1 MAGTE
6 QAQESRRRPRT
17 RPIGR
22 RIMPLLA
29 IPLVSLLVLWA
40 FSAVPAISEA
50 VRQNRYAADYDRVG
64 DPSRYAMQ
72 AVQAERAAAV
82 AMLAAD
88 SAAAAQK
95 FLATSA
101 KTDQVTAAFRA
112 AALSPEA
119 TANMD
124 ADALQRMRSTTAQF
138 DRLADVRSR
147 VSARN
152 ISVLDAI
159 NAYSGVLDN
168 TARLLST
175 LATLEDVTVFAQ
187 NKGVLYLFWS
197 HDFLLREDLLLSSL
211 RGRLKSDERAAF
223 ADWAGGRTNLFQLGS
238 IQLSGRAS
246 QTARA
251 LVDAPS
257 YNEYAALERSVVRQG
272 HAPDPQRW
280 KATTTEAGQIWLG
293 TVLKASEVIRQDDVE
308 PADRRIW
315 LRVYLTGGVGLLT
328 VIASIALSLLFA
340 RRLAHE
346 LRRLQRSAQEL
357 ANDRLPRVVA
367 RLRRG
372 EHVDLEAETPRPETG
387 QTREVALVGEALDTV
402 QRTAISTAI
411 GEADLRA
418 SINRVFIN
426 LSWRSQSLLHR
437 QLRLLDQMERR
448 AASPEE
454 LDDLFRLD
462 HLTTRMRRH
471 AEGLVILAGS
481 PTVRAWDHPVAAEDV
496 VRAAIAEVE
505 DYTRVEV
512 TGASSAAVTGG
523 VVADVIHLL
532 AELIEN
538 AASFSPPTT
547 EVTVKVESVAN
558 GLAVEVV
565 DRGIGLAAE
574 EREELNR
581 RLASSVE
588 FDLADTER
596 LGLFVVARLAARHRI
611 RVSLQPSVY
620 GGTTAV
626 VLIPHTLV
634 VVDEEWRL
642 TDGAGE
648 LLPQGAGA
656 AAGGGLRLGRPA
668 RPALPAAPHGQPPPA
683 HPASAPPDAPAGGE
697 NGERRRAETRDG
709 DLEDAEA
716 EDSEA
721 TGRLP
726 RRVRQRA
733 LAPQLR
739 RSREGAVARPEQA
752 ADPDDD
758 FDEPSPELSRDL
770 MSSLQ
775 SGWLRGRDAE
785 DTAGNDDPR
794 DEWGES

>member
-1 MAGTE
+1 
-6 QAQESRRRPRT
+6 
-17 RPIGR
+17 
-22 RIMPLLA
+22 MPLLA
-29 IPLVSLLVLWA
+29 IPLVSLMVLWA
-40 FSAVPAISEA
+40 FSAVPAVSEA
-50 VRQNRYAADYDRVG
+50 LRQNRYAADYDRAG
-64 DPSRYAMQ
+64 DPARFAMQ

-82 AMLAAD
+82 AVLTSE

-95 FLATSA
+95 FTEITA
-101 KTDQVTAAFRA
+101 KTDQVTGAFRS

-119 TANMD
+119 VSNMD
-124 ADALQRMRSTTAQF
+124 AEAEQRMRSATGQF
-138 DRLADVRSR
+138 DRLAEVRSR
-147 VSARN
+147 IGARN

-159 NAYSGVLDN
+159 NTYSSVFDN

-175 LATLEDVTVFAQ
+175 LVTLEDVTVFSQ

-197 HDFLLREDLLLSSL
+197 HDFMLRETLLLSSL
-211 RGRLKSDERAAF
+211 RGRLKPDERAAF
-223 ADWAGGRTNLFQLGS
+223 AAWAGGRGNLFDLGE
-238 IQLSGRAS
+238 IQLSGRAA
-246 QTARA
+246 QTARD
-251 LVDAPS
+251 LVESSA
-257 YNEYAALERSVVRQG
+257 YGGYEALERSVVQQG
-272 HAPDPQRW
+272 AAPDPQRW
-280 KATTTEAGQIWLG
+280 QTVTTAAGQVWLG
-293 TVLKASEVIRQDDVE
+293 AVIKASDEIRQDDVE

-357 ANDRLPRVVA
+357 ANERLPRVVA

-448 AASPEE
+448 ASSPEE

-538 AASFSPPTT
+538 AAAFSPPTT

-581 RLASSVE
+581 RLASSAE

-596 LGLFVVARLAARHRI
+596 LGLFVVARLAARHGI
-611 RVSLQPSVY
+611 KVSLQPSVY

-642 TDGAGE
+642 DGAGE
-648 LLPQGAGA
+648 LEPQGAGA
-656 AAGGGLRLGRPA
+656 AAGGGAPRLGRPA
-668 RPALPAAPHGQPPPA
+668 RPALPPAPHAQPPPA
-683 HPASAPPDAPAGGE
+683 
-697 NGERRRAETRDG
+697 
-709 DLEDAEA
+709 
-716 EDSEA
+716 
-721 TGRLP
+721 
-726 RRVRQRA
+726 
-733 LAPQLR
+733 
-739 RSREGAVARPEQA
+739 
-752 ADPDDD
+752 
-758 FDEPSPELSRDL
+758 
-770 MSSLQ
+770 
-775 SGWLRGRDAE
+775 
-785 DTAGNDDPR
+785 
-794 DEWGES
+794 

>member
-6 QAQESRRRPRT
+6 QAQESRRRSRT

-82 AMLAAD
+82 GMLAGD
-88 SAAAAQK
+88 SAAATQK

-147 VSARN
+147 VNARS

-272 HAPDPQRW
+272 RAPDPQRW

-340 RRLAHE
+340 RRLARE
-346 LRRLQRSAQEL
+346 LRRLRRSAQEL
-357 ANDRLPRVVA
+357 ANERLPRVVE

-581 RLASSVE
+581 RLASSAE

-626 VLIPHTLV
+626 VLVPHTLV

-656 AAGGGLRLGRPA
+656 AASGGLRLGRPA
-668 RPALPAAPHGQPPPA
+668 RPALPAA
-683 HPASAPPDAPAGGE
+683 
-697 NGERRRAETRDG
+697 
-709 DLEDAEA
+709 
-716 EDSEA
+716 
-721 TGRLP
+721 
-726 RRVRQRA
+726 
-733 LAPQLR
+733 
-739 RSREGAVARPEQA
+739 
-752 ADPDDD
+752 
-758 FDEPSPELSRDL
+758 
-770 MSSLQ
+770 
-775 SGWLRGRDAE
+775 
-785 DTAGNDDPR
+785 
-794 DEWGES
+794 

>member
-1 MAGTE
+1 
-6 QAQESRRRPRT
+6 
-17 RPIGR
+17 
-22 RIMPLLA
+22 MPLLA

-82 AMLAAD
+82 GMLAGD
-88 SAAAAQK
+88 SAAATQK

-147 VSARN
+147 VNARS

-272 HAPDPQRW
+272 RAPDPQRW

-340 RRLAHE
+340 RRLARE
-346 LRRLQRSAQEL
+346 LRRLRRSAQEL
-357 ANDRLPRVVA
+357 ANERLPRVVE

-581 RLASSVE
+581 RLASSAE

-626 VLIPHTLV
+626 VLVPHTLV

-697 NGERRRAETRDG
+697 NGERRRAEHRDG
-709 DLEDAEA
+709 DPEDAEA
-716 EDSEA
+716 EDSEV

-739 RSREGAVARPEQA
+739 RSREGGVARPGQA